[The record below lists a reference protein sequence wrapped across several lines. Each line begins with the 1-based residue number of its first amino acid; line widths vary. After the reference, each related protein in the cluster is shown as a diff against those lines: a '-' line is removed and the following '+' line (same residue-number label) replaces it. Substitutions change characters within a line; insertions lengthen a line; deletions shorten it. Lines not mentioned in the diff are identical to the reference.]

1 MATVNVRRLDEAV
14 VQKLKERAAAKN
26 RSLEAELREIL
37 ERTAAEDDYA
47 ERMRVFRERA
57 DELRAQTAGR
67 KHTPSEELIRE
78 DRDNDHGHLHRV

>member
-1 MATVNVRRLDEAV
+1 MATGNVRRL
-14 VQKLKERAAAKN
+14 
-26 RSLEAELREIL
+26 
-37 ERTAAEDDYA
+37 DDYA

-67 KHTPSEELIRE
+67 EHTPSEELIRE

>member
-1 MATVNVRRLDEAV
+1 MAAGRRSVLSSRQHTGEASMATVSVRRL
-14 VQKLKERAAAKN
+14 
-26 RSLEAELREIL
+26 
-37 ERTAAEDDYA
+37 DDYA

-67 KHTPSEELIRE
+67 KHTPSEDLIRE